1 MMQLKIGDTAPVISA
16 KTTDGSL
23 FELTSLKGKKVVL
36 YFYPKDN
43 TPGCTAQACNLNEN
57 LDLLKA
63 KGFVVIGVSPDS
75 AESHKKFQ
83 DKFDLRFTLLVD
95 SDKKIANDYGV
106 WGEKKNYGKVYFGIH
121 RTTFIIDE
129 SGKII
134 DIIGKVDTKNHS
146 LQIIGK

>member
-1 MMQLKIGDTAPVISA
+1 MQVKIGDTAAVISA

-23 FELTSLKGKKVVL
+23 FEVTSLKGKKVVL

-63 KGFVVIGVSPDS
+63 KGFVVVGVSPDS

-83 DKFDLRFTLLVD
+83 DKFDLKFTLLVD

-129 SGKII
+129 AGKII
-134 DIIGKVDTKNHS
+134 DIISKVDTKNHS